1 MVMGCFRET
10 RGRAVSHK
18 VEGPV
23 SQLGT
28 SHPHGAGGWQG
39 ARSCSTSCSEARS
52 PAALRPRLLLPVLSR
67 GAVRGPGAFAGEAG
81 VGSVVFT
88 GGCSC
93 PAEPS
98 HSPRRISAGW
108 DCGRRH
114 LPQSDGK
121 QSAYVV
127 CILQHDLDF
136 KNVCCGHHYRTSET
150 QKEGKFYF
158 PFFFFSGVFLRFLW
172 FCFLFFFFFVLSL
185 VSIKA
190 DKVFLKQAEFSLT

>member
-1 MVMGCFRET
+1 M
-10 RGRAVSHK
+10 
-18 VEGPV
+18 
-23 SQLGT
+23 SQLGI
-28 SHPHGAGGWQG
+28 SHPHGTRGG
-39 ARSCSTSCSEARS
+39 RE
-52 PAALRPRLLLPVLSR
+52 R
-67 GAVRGPGAFAGEAG
+67 GAAPRPALGLNHRQLCGLVYSCPSRRAVGGPGAFAGEAV

-172 FCFLFFFFFVLSL
+172 FSFLFFFVLFL
-185 VSIKA
+185 VSVKA
-190 DKVFLKQAEFSLT
+190 NKVFLKQAEFSLT